1 MYSSL
6 EGMSL
11 CVIVPMQF
19 VVSAGIGGRAVSEVS
34 AGRDFFWVVLR
45 PLPWQRWV

>member
-19 VVSAGIGGRAVSEVS
+19 VVSAGIGGRAVAEVS